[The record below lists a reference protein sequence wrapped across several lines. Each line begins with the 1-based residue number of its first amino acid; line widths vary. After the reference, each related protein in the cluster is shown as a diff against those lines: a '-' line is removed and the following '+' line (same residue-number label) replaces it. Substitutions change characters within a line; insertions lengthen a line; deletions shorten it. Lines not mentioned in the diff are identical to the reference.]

1 MSTNKGKE
9 IKKKD
14 SDSDE
19 DSDWSTSSLDTVNSK
34 NYHEYYG
41 KRARW
46 NQLENLENNN
56 EINRGENNNN
66 NNIIENNNS
75 SNNYTIS
82 NFDSLNN
89 TPHGDFIY
97 IPDYL
102 FFISEFINNIITFD
116 FSSVTHIHLFLLFI
130 TFISYYKYYILCI
143 SIKNSFSQCFIV
155 LNYWMNKIFSFFFCK

>member
-102 FFISEFINNIITFD
+102 FFISEFINIITFD